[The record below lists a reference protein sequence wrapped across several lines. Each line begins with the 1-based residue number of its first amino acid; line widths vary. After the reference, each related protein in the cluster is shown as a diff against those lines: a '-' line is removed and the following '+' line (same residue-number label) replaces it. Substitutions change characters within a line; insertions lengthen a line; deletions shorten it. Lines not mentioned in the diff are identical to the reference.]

1 MMEALMDRI
10 KLEADAAVALH
21 QDQNHDGSRRVI
33 EAIKLLLDQADE
45 YQQIKQRKLEAYLNG

>member
-1 MMEALMDRI
+1 MEELMDRI
-10 KLEADAAVALH
+10 KLECDAAVALH

-33 EAIKLLLDQADE
+33 EEIRLLLNQADE